1 MSKIDNL
8 STFERKMQ
16 NPDFQAKF
24 ETGYQNFL
32 LSELLIA
39 MMENDHLSIDQLA
52 KEVNIS
58 SSVIQDICSG
68 KQKDLKFSNF
78 LEVAKACGY
87 SLILEKGEERISLG
101 RSRSAS

>member
-1 MSKIDNL
+1 MSKTDTL

-16 NPDFQAKF
+16 NPDFKAKF

-32 LSELLIA
+32 LSELFIA
-39 MMENDHLSIDQLA
+39 MIENDDISIEQLA

-58 SSVIQDICSG
+58 PSLIQDICSG

-78 LEVAKACGY
+78 LELAKVCGY
-87 SLILEKGEERISLG
+87 SLILEKGEERISLV
-101 RSRSAS
+101 

>member
-1 MSKIDNL
+1 MSKFDNL
-8 STFERKMQ
+8 STFERMMQ

-39 MMENDHLSIDQLA
+39 MMENDDLSIRQLA

-58 SSVIQDICSG
+58 PSVIKDICSG
-68 KQKDLKFSNF
+68 KQKDMKISNF
-78 LEVAKACGY
+78 LQVVKACGY
-87 SLILEKGEERISLG
+87 RLILEKGEERISLV
-101 RSRSAS
+101 S

>member
-1 MSKIDNL
+1 MSKIDKL

-16 NPDFQAKF
+16 NPDFKAKF

-39 MMENDHLSIDQLA
+39 MIKNDHISIEQLA

-58 SSVIQDICSG
+58 PSVIQDICSG
-68 KQKDLKFSNF
+68 KQKDLKISNF
-78 LEVAKACGY
+78 LEVATACGY
-87 SLILEKGEERISLG
+87 RLILEKGEERISLG
-101 RSRSAS
+101 RSPS